1 MYPSPLI
8 PRAAQVPPR
17 STPFAAS
24 TPDDA
29 LFEGEPIPGAVTPRH
44 WRAEAA
50 VHGTHALSRSQATTR
65 PFLGGQVQIVRDDL
79 RGRTWAGFVEGGFA
93 RLVCLND
100 PSTQGARFGSG
111 GVDRLHLA
119 LDKHT
124 GRVHLIWSEA
134 RDGRSLWLDG
144 DRVDVGDDEPDFPTF
159 AWAQPPIGHRAPHAP
174 HFGLL
179 GWRDR
184 RSGAARVRRYVRGKP
199 NGAALTVGHGQFLGG
214 PRLAIHKDDVI
225 LTLSTVTQRGCGLA
239 LFRSTSAGEDFAM
252 SADELDAR
260 AWGEDA
266 ALVPSLTSPV
276 VDHLGFFHV
285 PLLVRRGEALI
296 AVNYM
301 PGEAMVEAIQ
311 TEARHRA
318 AVVLEAFPKKP
329 PAAQPETA
337 RFGDGTTDGIGLIMV
352 VQADGRLLTSNSQA
366 GGRHFPPAAVLNH
379 EMPDIAAFAATECY
393 TSGRTSN
400 TVSMDYLWL
409 EGDTSGAPVSPV
421 LHAETWDMPLPE
433 PVVTASWNDRHVH
446 LSIQKDATFMEGC
459 TTFSVDDPHVEIRTA
474 RIEGSRRA
482 VLTFDTADLRGRR
495 VSFEVRSPFYH
506 HRGDVVIGSAG

>member
-1 MYPSPLI
+1 MPSSPLI
-8 PRAAQVPPR
+8 PRAAQVQARAP
-17 STPFAAS
+17 SLLTG
-24 TPDDA
+24 TPDDT
-29 LFEGEPIPGAVTPRH
+29 LFEGEPIPGAVTPRL
-44 WRAEAA
+44 WRAESA
-50 VHGTHALSRSQATTR
+50 VHGSHTLSQRQLSTR

-79 RGRTWAGFVEGGFA
+79 RGRTWAGFAEGGFG

-100 PSTQGARFGSG
+100 PGALGARFGSG

-124 GRVHLIWSEA
+124 GRVHLIWTEA

-159 AWAQPPIGHRAPHAP
+159 AWAQAPIGHRAPHSP

-179 GWRDR
+179 GWLDR
-184 RSGAARVRRYVRGKP
+184 VSGAARVRRYVRGKS
-199 NGAALTVGHGQFLGG
+199 NGAVQTVGHGPFIGG
-214 PRLAIHKDDVI
+214 PRLAIRKDEV
-225 LTLSTVTQRGCGLA
+225 LLALSTGGRRGCGLA
-239 LFRSTSAGEDFAM
+239 LFRSSSAGEDFSL

-260 AWGEDA
+260 VWGEDA
-266 ALVPSLTSPV
+266 ALVPSLAPPV

-285 PLLVRRGEALI
+285 PFLVRRGGELLAI
-296 AVNYM
+296 NYM

-318 AVVLEAFPKKP
+318 AVSLEAFPKKP
-329 PAAQPETA
+329 PTATPEVA
-337 RFGDGTTDGIGLIMV
+337 RFGDGTTDGLGLIMV
-352 VQADGRLLTSNSQA
+352 VQADGRLLTSNSQS
-366 GGRHFPPAAVLNH
+366 GGRHFPAAAVLNH

-393 TSGRTSN
+393 SSGRAGN

-409 EGDTSGAPVSPV
+409 EGDANGAPISPV

-446 LSIQKDATFMEGC
+446 LSILKDATFIEGC
-459 TTFSVDDPHVEIRTA
+459 TTFSVDDPHIEIHTA
-474 RIEGSRRA
+474 RLDGNRRA
-482 VLTFDTADLRGRR
+482 VLTFTTADLRGRR

-506 HRGDVVIGSAG
+506 HRGEVVIGGAG